1 MKNKIKNPLVKRIPK
16 ELAGDWRKY
25 LVVSLFLILV
35 IGFVSGMY
43 VANNSMMTA
52 AQESA
57 DKYILED
64 GHFELSERADTQ
76 LLIDISSGEMADIK
90 SYYTDKAKSELDD
103 KFEAEFIKEFTQKFD
118 DEFQSEF
125 DKAFEEQTKASLMAQ
140 GLSEVAA
147 DSMLADAIAQAKKSG
162 NYDSAYSKAYEESYR
177 TAYDEAYTSAYD
189 SAWSEIL
196 DEIDSEYAEAEEKY
210 RLNDTDLKPVPVKV
224 YENFFRNETEDNN
237 NDGSSDG
244 TVRVFTKTESINLA
258 CIMDGR
264 LPETADEIAIDR
276 MHADNIGIEVGN
288 SITVGGKSF
297 KVVGL
302 IAYVNY
308 STLHEKSTDFMFD
321 AIKFNV
327 AMVTQDG
334 FDRLESPIHYNYAW
348 RYDAAVSDEKQEKAL
363 ADDFLPALLT
373 QTVAHENELLDF
385 LPRYLNPAVT
395 FAEDDMGSDMAM
407 GGVLLDILI
416 VIIAFIFAVT
426 VSNTIAREA
435 KAIGTLRASGY
446 TKGELI
452 AHYLAMP
459 VIVTL
464 FGAAAGNL
472 MGYTVFKNVVVSMY
486 YNSYSLPTYETLWSP
501 YAFIKTTCIPVALM
515 LAVNLIII
523 TKELQH
529 TPLEFLRGE
538 LKKSRRKKAVRLPKW
553 SFLSRFRLRIILQNI
568 PNYLILFCGV
578 FFIMVMLAMAVGMPD
593 TLDFYKS
600 NASEMMFSDY
610 QYVLKSYEDDAGNA
624 VTTRNGEAEQ
634 FCMSALKISQDGR
647 SEEISVYGITDNS
660 RYVEISGLSSLKD
673 GEIYLSDSFR
683 DKYGILA
690 GDDITLEEKY
700 ENRQYTFKVAGFYDK
715 SLSLSAFLPMEQFR
729 TVFGLEEG
737 EFTGY
742 LSNSELDDISA
753 DNIATVITQH
763 DITKMCDQ
771 LDHSMGAYMQYF
783 QVLCILLSAVMIY
796 LLTKIII
803 EKNENAISLTKILG
817 YDSKEIAGLYLIST
831 SIILVIADAAS
842 VILGSAVMRYVW
854 KAMMMDYTGWFAFR
868 ISAGGYAKMFLFVL
882 IGYLIVA
889 AVDFRRIKRVPMDE
903 VLKNAE

>member
-147 DSMLADAIAQAKKSG
+147 DSMLADAIAQAKQSNEYK
-162 NYDSAYSKAYEESYR
+162 SAYSEAYDEAYQS
-177 TAYDEAYTSAYD
+177 AYDEAYTTAYD
-189 SAWSEIL
+189 EAWSEIL
-196 DEIDSEYAEAEEKY
+196 EEIDQEYAEAEEKY

-276 MHADNIGIEVGN
+276 MHADNIGIKVGN

-373 QTVAHENELLDF
+373 QTVAHE
-385 LPRYLNPAVT
+385 
-395 FAEDDMGSDMAM
+395 
-407 GGVLLDILI
+407 
-416 VIIAFIFAVT
+416 
-426 VSNTIAREA
+426 
-435 KAIGTLRASGY
+435 K
-446 TKGELI
+446 
-452 AHYLAMP
+452 
-459 VIVTL
+459 
-464 FGAAAGNL
+464 
-472 MGYTVFKNVVVSMY
+472 
-486 YNSYSLPTYETLWSP
+486 
-501 YAFIKTTCIPVALM
+501 
-515 LAVNLIII
+515 
-523 TKELQH
+523 
-529 TPLEFLRGE
+529 
-538 LKKSRRKKAVRLPKW
+538 
-553 SFLSRFRLRIILQNI
+553 
-568 PNYLILFCGV
+568 
-578 FFIMVMLAMAVGMPD
+578 
-593 TLDFYKS
+593 
-600 NASEMMFSDY
+600 
-610 QYVLKSYEDDAGNA
+610 
-624 VTTRNGEAEQ
+624 
-634 FCMSALKISQDGR
+634 
-647 SEEISVYGITDNS
+647 
-660 RYVEISGLSSLKD
+660 
-673 GEIYLSDSFR
+673 
-683 DKYGILA
+683 
-690 GDDITLEEKY
+690 
-700 ENRQYTFKVAGFYDK
+700 
-715 SLSLSAFLPMEQFR
+715 
-729 TVFGLEEG
+729 
-737 EFTGY
+737 
-742 LSNSELDDISA
+742 
-753 DNIATVITQH
+753 
-763 DITKMCDQ
+763 
-771 LDHSMGAYMQYF
+771 
-783 QVLCILLSAVMIY
+783 
-796 LLTKIII
+796 
-803 EKNENAISLTKILG
+803 
-817 YDSKEIAGLYLIST
+817 
-831 SIILVIADAAS
+831 
-842 VILGSAVMRYVW
+842 
-854 KAMMMDYTGWFAFR
+854 
-868 ISAGGYAKMFLFVL
+868 
-882 IGYLIVA
+882 
-889 AVDFRRIKRVPMDE
+889 
-903 VLKNAE
+903 

>member
-52 AQESA
+52 VKKSS

-64 GHFELSERADTQ
+64 GHFELSERADIQ
-76 LLIDISSGEMADIK
+76 LLINISSGNMADIK

-118 DEFQSEF
+118 SEFQSEF
-125 DKAFEEQTKASLMAQ
+125 DKAFEEQTKQALISQ
-140 GLSEVAA
+140 GLSEAAA
-147 DSMLADAIAQAKKSG
+147 DSMLADTIAQAKKSG

-264 LPETADEIAIDR
+264 FPETADEIAIDR

-297 KVVGL
+297 NVVGL

-334 FDRLESPIHYNYAW
+334 FERLESPIHYNYAW
-348 RYDAAVSDEKQEKAL
+348 RYDAAASDEKQEKAL

-373 QTVAHENELLDF
+373 QTVAHENELIDF

-395 FAEDDMGSDMAM
+395 FAADDMGSDMAM

-426 VSNTIAREA
+426 VSNTIVREA

-486 YNSYSLPTYETLWSP
+486 YNSYSLPIYETLWSP

-538 LKKSRRKKAVRLPKW
+538 LKKSRRKKAVRLPRW

-610 QYVLKSYEDDAGNA
+610 QYVLKSYEDEDGNA

-634 FCMSALKISQDGR
+634 FCMSALKIRQDGR

-683 DKYGILA
+683 DKYGFSA

-715 SLSLSAFLPMEQFR
+715 SLSLSAFLPVEQFR
-729 TVFGLEEG
+729 TVFGLEDG

-753 DNIATVITQH
+753 DNIAAVITQH

-842 VILGSAVMRYVW
+842 VIFGSAVMRYVW

>member
-52 AQESA
+52 VKKSS

-64 GHFELSERADTQ
+64 GHFELSERADIQ
-76 LLIDISSGEMADIK
+76 LLINISSGKMADIK

-118 DEFQSEF
+118 SEFRSEF
-125 DKAFEEQTKASLMAQ
+125 DKAFEEQTKQALISQ
-140 GLSEVAA
+140 GLSEAAA
-147 DSMLADAIAQAKKSG
+147 DSMLADTIDQAKKSG

-264 LPETADEIAIDR
+264 FPETADEIAIDR

-297 KVVGL
+297 NVVGL

-334 FDRLESPIHYNYAW
+334 FERLESPIHYNYAW

-363 ADDFLPALLT
+363 ADDFLPTLLT
-373 QTVAHENELLDF
+373 QTVAHENELIDF

-395 FAEDDMGSDMAM
+395 FAADDMGSDMAM
-407 GGVLLDILI
+407 GGVLLNILI

-426 VSNTIAREA
+426 VSNTIVREA

-486 YNSYSLPTYETLWSP
+486 YNSYSLPIYETLWSP

-538 LKKSRRKKAVRLPKW
+538 LKKSRRKKAVRLPRW

-610 QYVLKSYEDDAGNA
+610 QYVLKSYEDEDGNA

-634 FCMSALKISQDGR
+634 FCMSALKIRQDGR

-683 DKYGILA
+683 DKYGISA

-715 SLSLSAFLPMEQFR
+715 SLSLSAFLPVEQFR
-729 TVFGLEEG
+729 TVFGLEDG

-753 DNIATVITQH
+753 DNIAAVITQH

-842 VILGSAVMRYVW
+842 VILGSAIMRYVW

>member
-52 AQESA
+52 VKKSS

-64 GHFELSERADTQ
+64 GHFELSERADIQ
-76 LLIDISSGEMADIK
+76 LLINISSGKMADIK

-118 DEFQSEF
+118 SEFQSEF
-125 DKAFEEQTKASLMAQ
+125 DKAFEEQTKQALISQ
-140 GLSEVAA
+140 GLSEAAA
-147 DSMLADAIAQAKKSG
+147 DSMLADTIAQAKKSG
-162 NYDSAYSKAYEESYR
+162 NYDSAYLKAYEESYR

-264 LPETADEIAIDR
+264 FPETADEIAIDR

-297 KVVGL
+297 NVVGL

-334 FDRLESPIHYNYAW
+334 FERLESPIHYNYAW
-348 RYDAAVSDEKQEKAL
+348 RYDAAASDEKQEKAL

-373 QTVAHENELLDF
+373 QTVAHENELIDF
-385 LPRYLNPAVT
+385 LPRYLNSAVT
-395 FAEDDMGSDMAM
+395 FAADDMGSDMAM
-407 GGVLLDILI
+407 GGVLLNILI

-426 VSNTIAREA
+426 VSNTIVREA

-486 YNSYSLPTYETLWSP
+486 YNSYSLPIYETLWSP
-501 YAFIKTTCIPVALM
+501 YAFVKTTCIPVALM

-538 LKKSRRKKAVRLPKW
+538 LKKSRRKKAVRLPRW

-610 QYVLKSYEDDAGNA
+610 QYVLKSYEDEDGNA

-634 FCMSALKISQDGR
+634 FCMSALKIRQDGR

-683 DKYGILA
+683 DKYGFSA

-715 SLSLSAFLPMEQFR
+715 SLSLSAYLPVEQFR
-729 TVFGLEEG
+729 TVFGLEDG

-753 DNIATVITQH
+753 DNIAAVITQH
-763 DITKMCDQ
+763 DIIKMCDQ

>member
-147 DSMLADAIAQAKKSG
+147 DSMLADAIAQAKQSNEYK
-162 NYDSAYSKAYEESYR
+162 SAYSEAYDEAYQS
-177 TAYDEAYTSAYD
+177 AYDEAYTTAYD
-189 SAWSEIL
+189 EAWSEIL
-196 DEIDSEYAEAEEKY
+196 EEIDQEYAEAEEKY

-276 MHADNIGIEVGN
+276 MHADNIGIKVGN

-683 DKYGILA
+683 DKYGISA

>member
-1 MKNKIKNPLVKRIPK
+1 MK
-16 ELAGDWRKY
+16 
-25 LVVSLFLILV
+25 
-35 IGFVSGMY
+35 
-43 VANNSMMTA
+43 
-52 AQESA
+52 
-57 DKYILED
+57 
-64 GHFELSERADTQ
+64 
-76 LLIDISSGEMADIK
+76 
-90 SYYTDKAKSELDD
+90 
-103 KFEAEFIKEFTQKFD
+103 
-118 DEFQSEF
+118 
-125 DKAFEEQTKASLMAQ
+125 
-140 GLSEVAA
+140 
-147 DSMLADAIAQAKKSG
+147 
-162 NYDSAYSKAYEESYR
+162 
-177 TAYDEAYTSAYD
+177 
-189 SAWSEIL
+189 
-196 DEIDSEYAEAEEKY
+196 
-210 RLNDTDLKPVPVKV
+210 
-224 YENFFRNETEDNN
+224 
-237 NDGSSDG
+237 
-244 TVRVFTKTESINLA
+244 
-258 CIMDGR
+258 
-264 LPETADEIAIDR
+264 
-276 MHADNIGIEVGN
+276 
-288 SITVGGKSF
+288 
-297 KVVGL
+297 
-302 IAYVNY
+302 
-308 STLHEKSTDFMFD
+308 
-321 AIKFNV
+321 
-327 AMVTQDG
+327 
-334 FDRLESPIHYNYAW
+334 
-348 RYDAAVSDEKQEKAL
+348 
-363 ADDFLPALLT
+363 
-373 QTVAHENELLDF
+373 NELLDF

-683 DKYGILA
+683 DKYGISA

>member
-52 AQESA
+52 VKKSS

-64 GHFELSERADTQ
+64 GHFELSERADIQ
-76 LLIDISSGEMADIK
+76 LLINISSGKMADIK

-125 DKAFEEQTKASLMAQ
+125 DKAFEEQTKQALISQ
-140 GLSEVAA
+140 GLSEAAA
-147 DSMLADAIAQAKKSG
+147 DSMLADTIAQAKKSG

-264 LPETADEIAIDR
+264 FPETADEIAIDR

-297 KVVGL
+297 NVVGL

-334 FDRLESPIHYNYAW
+334 FERLESPIHYNYAW
-348 RYDAAVSDEKQEKAL
+348 RYDAAASDEKQEKAL

-373 QTVAHENELLDF
+373 QTVAHENELIDF

-395 FAEDDMGSDMAM
+395 FAADDMGSDMAM

-426 VSNTIAREA
+426 VSNTIVREA

-486 YNSYSLPTYETLWSP
+486 YNSYSLPIYETLWSP
-501 YAFIKTTCIPVALM
+501 YAFVKTTCIPVALM

-538 LKKSRRKKAVRLPKW
+538 LKKSRRKKAVRLPRW

-610 QYVLKSYEDDAGNA
+610 QYVLKSYEDEDGNA

-634 FCMSALKISQDGR
+634 FCMSALKIRQDGR

-683 DKYGILA
+683 DKYGFSA

-729 TVFGLEEG
+729 TVFGLEDG

-753 DNIATVITQH
+753 DNIAAVITQH

>member
-52 AQESA
+52 VKKSS

-64 GHFELSERADTQ
+64 GHFELSERADIQ
-76 LLIDISSGEMADIK
+76 LLINISSGKMADIK

-125 DKAFEEQTKASLMAQ
+125 DKAFEEQTKQALISQ
-140 GLSEVAA
+140 GLSEAAA
-147 DSMLADAIAQAKKSG
+147 DSMLADTIAQAKKIG

-297 KVVGL
+297 NVVGL

-348 RYDAAVSDEKQEKAL
+348 RYDAAASDEKQEKAL

-373 QTVAHENELLDF
+373 QTVAHENELIDF

-395 FAEDDMGSDMAM
+395 FAADDMGSDMAM

-426 VSNTIAREA
+426 VSNTIVREA

-486 YNSYSLPTYETLWSP
+486 YNSYSLPIYETLWSP
-501 YAFIKTTCIPVALM
+501 YAFVKTTCIPVALM

-538 LKKSRRKKAVRLPKW
+538 LKKSRRKKAVRLPRW

-610 QYVLKSYEDDAGNA
+610 QYVLKSYEDEDGNA

-634 FCMSALKISQDGR
+634 FCMSALKIRQDGR

-683 DKYGILA
+683 DKYGFSA

-715 SLSLSAFLPMEQFR
+715 SLSLSAFLPVEQFR
-729 TVFGLEEG
+729 TVFGLEDG

-753 DNIATVITQH
+753 DNIAAVITQH

>member
-1 MKNKIKNPLVKRIPK
+1 
-16 ELAGDWRKY
+16 
-25 LVVSLFLILV
+25 
-35 IGFVSGMY
+35 
-43 VANNSMMTA
+43 
-52 AQESA
+52 
-57 DKYILED
+57 
-64 GHFELSERADTQ
+64 
-76 LLIDISSGEMADIK
+76 
-90 SYYTDKAKSELDD
+90 
-103 KFEAEFIKEFTQKFD
+103 
-118 DEFQSEF
+118 
-125 DKAFEEQTKASLMAQ
+125 
-140 GLSEVAA
+140 
-147 DSMLADAIAQAKKSG
+147 
-162 NYDSAYSKAYEESYR
+162 
-177 TAYDEAYTSAYD
+177 
-189 SAWSEIL
+189 
-196 DEIDSEYAEAEEKY
+196 
-210 RLNDTDLKPVPVKV
+210 
-224 YENFFRNETEDNN
+224 
-237 NDGSSDG
+237 
-244 TVRVFTKTESINLA
+244 
-258 CIMDGR
+258 
-264 LPETADEIAIDR
+264 
-276 MHADNIGIEVGN
+276 
-288 SITVGGKSF
+288 
-297 KVVGL
+297 
-302 IAYVNY
+302 
-308 STLHEKSTDFMFD
+308 
-321 AIKFNV
+321 
-327 AMVTQDG
+327 
-334 FDRLESPIHYNYAW
+334 
-348 RYDAAVSDEKQEKAL
+348 
-363 ADDFLPALLT
+363 
-373 QTVAHENELLDF
+373 
-385 LPRYLNPAVT
+385 
-395 FAEDDMGSDMAM
+395 
-407 GGVLLDILI
+407 
-416 VIIAFIFAVT
+416 
-426 VSNTIAREA
+426 
-435 KAIGTLRASGY
+435 
-446 TKGELI
+446 
-452 AHYLAMP
+452 
-459 VIVTL
+459 
-464 FGAAAGNL
+464 
-472 MGYTVFKNVVVSMY
+472 
-486 YNSYSLPTYETLWSP
+486 
-501 YAFIKTTCIPVALM
+501 
-515 LAVNLIII
+515 
-523 TKELQH
+523 
-529 TPLEFLRGE
+529 
-538 LKKSRRKKAVRLPKW
+538 
-553 SFLSRFRLRIILQNI
+553 
-568 PNYLILFCGV
+568 
-578 FFIMVMLAMAVGMPD
+578 MVMLAMAVGMPD

-683 DKYGILA
+683 DKYGISA

>member
-196 DEIDSEYAEAEEKY
+196 DEIDSEYAESEEKY
-210 RLNDTDLKPVPVKV
+210 RLNDPDLMPVPVKV

-683 DKYGILA
+683 DKYGFSA

-729 TVFGLEEG
+729 TVFGLEDG